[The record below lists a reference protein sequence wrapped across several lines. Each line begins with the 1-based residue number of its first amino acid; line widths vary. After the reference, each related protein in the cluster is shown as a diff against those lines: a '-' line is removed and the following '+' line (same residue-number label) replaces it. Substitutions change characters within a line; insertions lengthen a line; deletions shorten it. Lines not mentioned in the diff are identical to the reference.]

1 MSSEKPWGQE
11 RKPKRSPL
19 LEWMRY
25 SGIAFELLGACLAGM
40 LVGRW
45 MDTWLELEQP
55 TWSVVL
61 TVLFMIAAVV
71 SLYRKLK

>member
-1 MSSEKPWGQE
+1 
-11 RKPKRSPL
+11 
-19 LEWMRY
+19 MRY